1 MDSGNGIHVLRPRV
15 AVTKVAVS
23 DKRNRYIFIICLSIE
38 HCLGNKGMHCV
49 TQGADAKAGDIDKG
63 SGHIIHFYMILIK
76 SLNVA
81 LNNIIKIIKLLEVTI
96 MLIKVFDHKLL
107 GCMDVFGDED
117 GMWFRFSDVV
127 RCLEIDEDKTGL
139 FKYRHLDPSL
149 KKIQDIN
156 EDGRLFPHKF
166 IHEKAVYEFMLIGNS
181 KYCNIFQKW
190 VGEIAFEMGILNRNV
205 GECKMDQQEITDYQY
220 VATYINNL
228 DAKTPAEETL
238 KEAFDRFD
246 NKFQN
251 LTVEYDNMKVIETEK
266 DFDSSIEITT
276 EEAGRSPYWHPKYN
290 PDLNKNINDYSD
302 FVTKEELIEHIEND
316 NIECLDFITKDTKK
330 HFYYDEIYS
339 NLRQKYKDSITY
351 NEFEPENDDDDDDEE

>member
-1 MDSGNGIHVLRPRV
+1 
-15 AVTKVAVS
+15 
-23 DKRNRYIFIICLSIE
+23 
-38 HCLGNKGMHCV
+38 
-49 TQGADAKAGDIDKG
+49 
-63 SGHIIHFYMILIK
+63 
-76 SLNVA
+76 
-81 LNNIIKIIKLLEVTI
+81 

-127 RCLEIDEDKTGL
+127 RCLEITKDRGI
-139 FKYRHLDPSL
+139 FKYKFLDPEL

-251 LTVEYDNMKVIETEK
+251 LTVEYDDMKVIETEK

-290 PDLNKNINDYSD
+290 PDLNKNINDYSN

-351 NEFEPENDDDDDDEE
+351 NEFEPEDDDDDDDEE

>member
-1 MDSGNGIHVLRPRV
+1 
-15 AVTKVAVS
+15 
-23 DKRNRYIFIICLSIE
+23 
-38 HCLGNKGMHCV
+38 MHCV

-63 SGHIIHFYMILIK
+63 SGHISFKDVCLSIEHGLGNKGMHCVAQGADAKAGDIDKGSGHIIYFYMILIK

-81 LNNIIKIIKLLEVTI
+81 LNNIIKIIKLLEVKI
-96 MLIKVFDHKLL
+96 MLIKVFDHELL
-107 GCMDVFGDED
+107 GCMDVFGDEK

-127 RCLEIDEDKTGL
+127 RCLGIKESTAQ
-139 FKYRHLDPSL
+139 FKYKYLDSSL
-149 KKIQDIN
+149 KQTRTFDDDDIKI
-156 EDGRLFPHKF
+156 PHRF
-166 IHEKAVYEFMLIGNS
+166 IHEKAVYEFMLIGKS

-251 LTVEYDNMKVIETEK
+251 LTVEYDDMKVIEIEK
-266 DFDSSIEITT
+266 DFDSSIEVTT
-276 EEAGRSPYWHPKYN
+276 EEAGRSSYWHPKYN
-290 PDLNKNINDYSD
+290 PDLNKNIKDYSD
-302 FVTKEELIEHIEND
+302 FATKEELIEHIEND
-316 NIECLDFITKDTKK
+316 NIESLSFITKDTKK

-339 NLRQKYKDSITY
+339 NLRQQYKDSIIY
-351 NEFEPENDDDDDDEE
+351 KEFEPEDDEEE

>member
-1 MDSGNGIHVLRPRV
+1 
-15 AVTKVAVS
+15 
-23 DKRNRYIFIICLSIE
+23 
-38 HCLGNKGMHCV
+38 
-49 TQGADAKAGDIDKG
+49 
-63 SGHIIHFYMILIK
+63 
-76 SLNVA
+76 
-81 LNNIIKIIKLLEVTI
+81 
-96 MLIKVFDHKLL
+96 MLIKVFDHELL

-127 RCLEIDEDKTGL
+127 RCLEITENTGI
-139 FKYRHLDPSL
+139 FKYKFLDPEL

-156 EDGRLFPHKF
+156 ENGRLVPHKF
-166 IHEKAVYEFMLIGNS
+166 IHEKAVYEFMLIGKS

-251 LTVEYDNMKVIETEK
+251 LTVGYNDIKIIETEK
-266 DFDSSIEITT
+266 DFDSSIEVTT
-276 EEAGRSPYWHPKYN
+276 EEAGRSLYWHPKYN
-290 PDLNKNINDYSD
+290 PDLNKNIKDYSE
-302 FVTKEELIEHIEND
+302 FATKEELIEHIEND
-316 NIECLDFITKDTKK
+316 NIDHLDFITKDTKK
-330 HFYYDEIYS
+330 HFYYDEFYS
-339 NLRQKYKDSITY
+339 NLRQQYKDSITY
-351 NEFEPENDDDDDDEE
+351 KEFEPEDDDDDDEE